1 MRQIA
6 GFGLVL
12 VLVGTAG
19 IPCFAQSKPM
29 AAIKQPGGIPP
40 SSATETGVV
49 PLTYPYSISTEPH
62 FAVFVEFPKAD
73 SIRRIALGDSNYF
86 LAEADKTDPHYAII
100 KQIEAP
106 TLKAKLPV
114 ETNMLVYMA
123 SGRVVDITLRAGK
136 LEDTS
141 YSIDYPVPTAQPND
155 DPPPVSKE
163 ELEKRRHD
171 EERSELAEEMI

>member
-6 GFGLVL
+6 GFALSLMLIV
-12 VLVGTAG
+12 TAG
-19 IPCFAQSKPM
+19 ISCFAQSKPM
-29 AAIKQPGGIPP
+29 AAMKQPGGIQP

-73 SIRRIALGDSNYF
+73 FIRRIALGDSNYF

-100 KQIEAP
+100 KQTEAP
-106 TLKAKLPV
+106 AAKGKTAI

-123 SGRVVDITLRAGK
+123 SGRVVNITLKAGK
-136 LEDTS
+136 LEDTA
-141 YSIDYPVPTAQPND
+141 YSIDYSVPTAQPKD
-155 DPPPVSKE
+155 DPPPVPKE
-163 ELEKRRHD
+163 ELEKRLHD
-171 EERSELAEEMI
+171 QERP